1 VQPVGTNVR
10 CRQALTSGKP
20 EARAIVPLHQ
30 VAVARN
36 AHGLSVNNLTSI
48 PKDSAVVA
56 SFNPIAGATGND
68 MLGQHAASRLDLTA
82 DSTCAGSNIFLDQ
95 SSTLDWTP
103 TTTHDAA
110 AIASAAAARLE
121 AARTKAASRSPSPRK
136 AGASP
141 SPPRLAQNS
150 SIPAS
155 AVQEGEKRRDDG
167 LAAVKAT
174 IADLQGQHPGDAAKY
189 LAALPASLKWRCFLG
204 VSPAQRAA
212 IMLEMSTDERKLAL
226 SMLRP
231 GERTI
236 AERFLGIKHST
247 EAASLASSTTHDGVM
262 YPGEQLRVSLDHSA
276 AFAAAA
282 VALAPAP
289 VPAGP
294 VREKQLVHEAGQA
307 HPPSSRPMTVVAS
320 PQVQADFVRDSR
332 QVFHSGG
339 TGSGLLVEERLFSHN
354 SPPALHLTN
363 APPSLYTT
371 NASMH
376 AAVAQAISNAS
387 PPAGDYPDI
396 YATNASAATVKS
408 VGTSLHNT
416 QNVPQN
422 VPAAEAHAPVD
433 SAPAQPVQGAAQSP
447 SAAEPAARGK
457 TPDDPASFRG
467 MDDDEIE
474 ALSKSVSEMQ
484 RKIRETCD
492 SNPVA
497 RLSFQLESQRN
508 EPSANAGLHK
518 EDGSV
523 DNENN
528 NNKGKL
534 SSKQKQA
541 LTSLPPKRP
550 IPVPQFR

>member
-1 VQPVGTNVR
+1 MQSVGTNVQ

-20 EARAIVPLHQ
+20 AARAIVPLHQ
-30 VAVARN
+30 VTVARN

-48 PKDSAVVA
+48 PKDCAVVA
-56 SFNPIAGATGND
+56 SFNPIAGSTGND
-68 MLGQHAASRLDLTA
+68 MLGQYAPNRLDLTA
-82 DSTCAGSNIFLDQ
+82 HSTCAGSNIFLDQ
-95 SSTLDWTP
+95 SSTLEWTP
-103 TTTHDAA
+103 TTNHDAA

-121 AARTKAASRSPSPRK
+121 TARTKAASRSPSPRK

-150 SIPAS
+150 SISAS
-155 AVQEGEKRRDDG
+155 AVQRRDDG
-167 LAAVKAT
+167 LAAVKET

-247 EAASLASSTTHDGVM
+247 EAASLASNTTHDGVM
-262 YPGEQLRVSLDHSA
+262 YPGGQFRVSLDHSA

-282 VALAPAP
+282 AALAPAP

-294 VREKQLVHEAGQA
+294 VREKQVHEEGQT
-307 HPPSSRPMTVVAS
+307 HPPSSRPMTGVAS
-320 PQVQADFVRDSR
+320 PQVLADFVRDSR
-332 QVFHSGG
+332 QVFRSGG
-339 TGSGLLVEERLFSHN
+339 TGGLLVEERLFSHN

-376 AAVAQAISNAS
+376 AAVAQAISSAS
-387 PPAGDYPDI
+387 PPAGDYPDM

-416 QNVPQN
+416 QNGPQS

-433 SAPAQPVQGAAQSP
+433 TAPAQPVHGAAQSP

-497 RLSFQLESQRN
+497 RLSFQLESQKN

-518 EDGSV
+518 EDGNG
-523 DNENN
+523 DNENYN
-528 NNKGKL
+528 RGKL
-534 SSKQKQA
+534 SSKQKHA